1 LGLHTGTFTGTSP
14 RFIPEH
20 ALTVVDGT
28 EPFFSYG
35 ATLSTDAQSSAMPL
49 SDGLPDIGP
58 TPAGYLRD
66 ESTDKYYLE
75 ILRRK
80 ALILEKFSGRSFKIL
95 KRRTFGTRCS
105 LC

>member
-1 LGLHTGTFTGTSP
+1 M
-14 RFIPEH
+14 
-20 ALTVVDGT
+20 DGT

-35 ATLSTDAQSSAMPL
+35 AQLETGAQPSAMPL

-66 ESTDKYYLE
+66 ESTDTYYLE

-80 ALILEKFSGRSFKIL
+80 SLILERFSGRSFKIL